1 MILADK
7 IINLRKKMLWSQE
20 ELADKLDVSRQSV
33 SKWESSQSI
42 PDMDKI
48 LKMSRLFGVSTDYLL
63 KDELGETDEA
73 PQVQEDDSPALRH
86 VSMEQASKY
95 MEIRAESAPK
105 LALSTMLCVLAPMCL
120 LFFIALSLSGWVNI
134 TENAATGIGLSFM
147 IILIALGVIGFI
159 KAGSAAS
166 GYEFLEKEAFETE
179 YGVTGAVKKRKEEY
193 KEQYTR
199 TNTICTVLCI
209 LSVVPLFLSICFNAA
224 DFVYVFDVCFILL
237 MVALASYGFV
247 YASTIMGSY
256 NKLLEEGEFTRKEK
270 SKSPIVA
277 SFSTIYWL
285 TATAIFLFFQLALPG
300 RWENAWVIWP
310 IAGVLYAVFRI
321 IVMSI
326 RRK

>member
-86 VSMEQASKY
+86 VSMEEASAY
-95 MEIRAESAPK
+95 MDIRAKSAPK
-105 LALSTMLCVLAPMCL
+105 LALSTLLCVLGPMML
-120 LFFIALSLSGWVNI
+120 LFFIALSETGLGLA
-134 TENAATGIGLSFM
+134 ENTAAGIGLSFL
-147 IILIALGVIGFI
+147 IILVALGTIGFI
-159 KAGSAAS
+159 RAGSDAS
-166 GYEFLEKEAFETE
+166 GYEFLEKEPFETE
-179 YGVTGAVKKRKEEY
+179 YGVSGAVKKRKEEY
-193 KEQYTR
+193 KEQYTK
-199 TNTICTVLCI
+199 TNTICTTMCI
-209 LSVVPLFLSICFNAA
+209 LSVVPLFLSICFDAP

-237 MVALASYGFV
+237 MVALSSYGFV
-247 YASTIMGSY
+247 YASTIMGSF
-256 NKLLEEGEFTRKEK
+256 NKLLEEGDFTRREK
-270 SKSPIVA
+270 SKSPLLA

-285 TATAIFLFFQLALPG
+285 SITAVFLFFQLAIPG
-300 RWENAWVIWP
+300 TWENAWVIWP
-310 IAGVLYAVFRI
+310 IAGVLFGVFRI
-321 IVMSI
+321 VVASVI
-326 RRK
+326 RKK